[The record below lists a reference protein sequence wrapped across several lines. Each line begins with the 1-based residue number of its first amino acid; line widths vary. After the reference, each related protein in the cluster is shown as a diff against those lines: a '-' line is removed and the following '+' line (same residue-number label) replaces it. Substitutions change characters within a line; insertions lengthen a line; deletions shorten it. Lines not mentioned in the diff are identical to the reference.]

1 MSVAPRVLVSGVVLG
16 QPMGGVRR
24 HNAELLPRLA
34 ERLRAAGGGLG
45 VLEGAVPIPFELPD
59 VVERIPSDVPYQP
72 PHMRALAES
81 RALREA
87 LAAAAAAGRAFDLVH
102 TAHLPAPRDLG
113 VPVTRTVHDL
123 RSIDLE
129 RAPFVRRLIG
139 GRVLR
144 RALEGARAVGVVSD
158 WMASRVLEE
167 WPALEGRVHVIGNGA
182 DHLPILPRE
191 PADPGFALH
200 VGHVE
205 PRKGLEALVR
215 SLGHARGPERVV
227 LAGRAVARE
236 LDRLRG
242 IAFELGVADRLEHVT
257 PGDDEALARLL
268 ATARVAV
275 FPSRLEGCGI
285 GPLEALRAGCP
296 TAVSDIP
303 AHREVAGPGAE
314 RFQVG
319 DVDELVDAMDR
330 ALAAPSPA
338 LEPRT
343 WDSAADAWFEM
354 LAAAARGSS

>member
-1 MSVAPRVLVSGVVLG
+1 VSSAPRVLVSGVVLG

-34 ERLRAAGGGLG
+34 ERLRSAGGGLA
-45 VLEGAVPIPFELPD
+45 VLEGAVPISFELPD
-59 VVERIPSDVPYQP
+59 VIERIPSNVPYQP

-81 RALREA
+81 GVLREA
-87 LAAAAAAGRAFDLVH
+87 LAAAAAAGRPFDLVH
-102 TAHLPAPRDLG
+102 TAHLPAPRALG

-144 RALEGARAVGVVSD
+144 RAFEGARAVGVVSD
-158 WMASRVLEE
+158 WMASRVIEE
-167 WPALEGRVHVIGNGA
+167 WPSLEGRVHVIGNGA
-182 DHLPILPRE
+182 DHLPVLRRE
-191 PADPGFALH
+191 PAEPGFALH

-205 PRKGLEALVR
+205 PRKGLETLVR
-215 SLGHARGPERVV
+215 SLGHARGPARVV
-227 LAGRAVARE
+227 LAGRAVERE
-236 LDRLRG
+236 LGRLRG
-242 IAFELGVADRLEHVT
+242 IAAELGAADRLEHVT
-257 PGDDEALARLL
+257 PADDQALARLL
-268 ATARVAV
+268 AAARVAV
-275 FPSRLEGCGI
+275 FPSQLEGCGI

-303 AHREVAGPGAE
+303 AHREVTGPGAE
-314 RFQVG
+314 RFGVG
-319 DVDELVDAMDR
+319 DVDGLVDAVER
-330 ALAAPSPA
+330 ALAAASPT

-343 WDSAADAWFEM
+343 WDRCADAWFEM

>member
-1 MSVAPRVLVSGVVLG
+1 MSSAPRLLVSGVVLG

-34 ERLRAAGGGLG
+34 QRLRAAGGGLG

-59 VVERIPSDVPYQP
+59 TVERIPSNVPFQP

-81 RALREA
+81 RALRAA

-102 TAHLPAPRDLG
+102 TAHLPAPRALG

-123 RSIDLE
+123 RSIELE

-144 RALEGARAVGVVSD
+144 RAFEGARAVGVVSD
-158 WMASRVLEE
+158 WMASRVVEE
-167 WPALEGRVHVIGNGA
+167 WPFLEGRVHVIGNGA
-182 DHLPILPRE
+182 DHLPVLPRQPE
-191 PADPGFALH
+191 DPGFALH

-205 PRKGLEALVR
+205 PRKDLETLVR
-215 SLGHARGPERVV
+215 SLGDARGPARVV

-242 IAFELGVADRLEHVT
+242 IAVELGAADRLEHVT
-257 PGDDEALARLL
+257 PKDDQALARLF
-268 ATARVAV
+268 AAARVAV

-303 AHREVAGPGAE
+303 AHREVAGPGAA
-314 RFQVG
+314 RFEVG
-319 DVDELVDAMDR
+319 DVDGLLDAVDR
-330 ALAAPSPA
+330 ALAASPPA
-338 LEPRT
+338 AELRT
-343 WDSAADAWFEM
+343 WDSAADAWLEM
-354 LAAAARGSS
+354 VAAAARSDS